1 MPEKELQHQPEL
13 KETGRHTGG
22 PQPPASEEL
31 FRFMV
36 ESVKDYA
43 IFATDAEG
51 RVVSWNT
58 GAERVFGYP
67 ESEIIGRSGN
77 ILFTPEDIARG
88 VPLRERE
95 TAAERGRAED
105 ERWHLRR
112 DGTRFWASGIVTP
125 LRDEAG
131 GLRGFVKV
139 ARDNTSRRMNEEE
152 LGISETRARA
162 LVEQSPFSI
171 QILSP
176 DGRTLRV
183 NRAWEQLWG
192 VRLEQI
198 SDYNMLED
206 QQLIDKGVMPYIKK
220 GFSGEAT
227 DIPPIRYDP
236 NETIPDR
243 TTHKEPQ
250 RWVRAFIYPVK
261 DSAGRVRE
269 VVLMHE
275 DITEAKRAEAALR
288 ESEERLR
295 AILDNTTAVVYL
307 IDAGGRFIIINRQ
320 FGELFHLDRSEVRGK
335 SLHEVFPAEIA
346 DGFLFN
352 NRRVIESGR
361 PMEFEEVVPQIDGLH
376 HYISVKVPLQD
387 ADGTPTA
394 VCGISTDITERKRAE
409 ALVDGQRRVLELIV
423 QGAPLRK
430 VLENLA
436 RVVEEQSQEGGLVSI
451 LLLDEEGLC
460 LRHGAGPSLPDAF
473 NEAVDGAPVAPEGGS
488 CVAAAYRK
496 ALVITT
502 DIATDPL
509 WAAYRHL
516 ALEHGLRAC
525 WSTPIMSSEGNVLG
539 TFAVYYRQTR
549 EPSPRDLQLIQL
561 MTRTAAIAIGRERA
575 ELERERLLR
584 SVEAERERLS
594 YLFEQ
599 SPSFVALL
607 RGPNHVFEIVNP
619 SYRRLLGGRDVI
631 GKTVREAVPEIE
643 GQGYFEL
650 LDEVYKTGRPFAER
664 EMRSLIRQ
672 KEGANL
678 EEVFVDLVYQPF
690 FGEDGKVAGIF
701 AHGVDV
707 TDQVRTRR
715 KIEEAQREA
724 EAANR
729 LKDEFLATLSHELRT
744 PLTAVLGWARMLRGG
759 QLDEKTAARALEVIE
774 RNAEAQQR
782 LVEEVLDV
790 SRIITGKLHLSVRPV
805 ELVPVVEAAV
815 DVVRPAAEAKGIEME
830 VSVAT
835 DAGLVSGDP
844 DRLQQVVW
852 NLLTNA
858 VKFTDKGGKVEV
870 RLERSG
876 SNVMVKVR
884 DTGIGIPTEFLPH
897 VFDRFRQADASTKRE
912 HGGLGL
918 GLAVV
923 RHLVE
928 QHGGTVAAE
937 SEGENRGATFVIE
950 LPVSAMKLKS
960 EENGAET
967 DNGGGSPRRNSRAPS
982 LGGVRVLVVDDHAD
996 SRELLSLVLGDY
1008 GAKVLTA
1015 SSVKEALELLRRE
1028 RIDVLVSDIGMPFED
1043 GYDLIRKVRSLS
1055 ATEGGSMPALALTAY
1070 ADERDRKRALS
1081 SGFQQHLSKPIEPSE
1096 LIAAVSNLASLPPSH
1111 TGN

>member
-1 MPEKELQHQPEL
+1 MSENELQQQRVSEEPAGQ
-13 KETGRHTGG
+13 TNR
-22 PQPPASEEL
+22 QPPANEEL
-31 FRFMV
+31 FRLMV

-43 IFATDAEG
+43 IFATDAED
-51 RVVSWNT
+51 RIVSWNT
-58 GAERVFGYP
+58 GAERIFGYP
-67 ESEIIGRSGN
+67 ESEIIGRNSD
-77 ILFTPEDIARG
+77 ILFTPEDIENG
-88 VPLRERE
+88 VPQQELE
-95 TAAERGRAED
+95 TAAAKGRAED
-105 ERWHLRR
+105 ERWHVRR
-112 DGTRFWASGIVTP
+112 DRTRFWASGMVTP
-125 LRDEAG
+125 LRDDEG
-131 GLRGFVKV
+131 NLRGFVKV
-139 ARDNTSRRMNEEE
+139 ARDNTMRRFNEEQ
-152 LGISETRARA
+152 LGISETRASA
-162 LVEQSPFSI
+162 LIEQSPFST

-183 NRAWEQLWG
+183 NKAWEKLWG
-192 VRLEQI
+192 VTLDQI

-206 QQLIDKGVMPYIKK
+206 QQLTDKGVMPYIRK
-220 GFSGEAT
+220 GFNGEAT

-243 TTHKEPQ
+243 TSHTEPQ

-261 DSAGRVRE
+261 DNAGRVRE

-275 DITEAKRAEAALR
+275 DITERKRAEAALR

-307 IDAGGRFIIINRQ
+307 IDGEGRFILVNRQ
-320 FGELFHLDRSEVRGK
+320 FVNLFHLDKNGIQGK
-335 SLHEVFPAEIA
+335 SLHEVFPAEVA
-346 DGFLFN
+346 EDFFSN
-352 NRRVIESGR
+352 NRMVIKAGM
-361 PMEFEEVVPQIDGLH
+361 PLEFEEVVPQADGLH
-376 HYISVKVPLQD
+376 HYLSVKVPLQD
-387 ADGTPTA
+387 SDGTPTA
-394 VCGISTDITERKRAE
+394 ICGISTDITERKRAE
-409 ALVDGQRRVLELIV
+409 ALVEGQRRVLELIV
-423 QGAPLRK
+423 QGAPLQE

-436 RVVEEQSQEGGLVSI
+436 RVVEQQSQEGGLVSI
-451 LLLDEEGLC
+451 LLLDEQGLC
-460 LRHGAGPSLPDAF
+460 LRHGAAPSLPDAF
-473 NEAVDGAPVAPEGGS
+473 NQAVDGAPVAPEGGS

-496 ALVITT
+496 APVVAT
-502 DIATDPL
+502 DIATDPV
-509 WAAYRHL
+509 WAPYRQL

-539 TFAVYYRQTR
+539 TFAVYYRESR
-549 EPSPRDLQLIQL
+549 EPGPRDLQLIQL
-561 MTRTAAIAIGRERA
+561 MTRTAAVAIGRERA
-575 ELERERLLR
+575 EKEREQLINSLE
-584 SVEAERERLS
+584 VERERLS
-594 YLFEQ
+594 YLFEK

-607 RGPNHVFEIVNP
+607 RGPEHVFEIVNP
-619 SYRRLLGGRDVI
+619 AYRHLMGGRDLI
-631 GKTVREAVPEIE
+631 GKTAREAIPEIE

-650 LDEVYKTGRPFAER
+650 LNEVYKSGRPFAER
-664 EMRSLIRQ
+664 EMRAMISRENETQ
-672 KEGANL
+672 L
-678 EEVFVDLVYQPF
+678 EEVFIDLVYQPF
-690 FGEDGKVAGIF
+690 FDQGGEVAGIF

-707 TDQVRTRR
+707 TDQVRARR
-715 KIEEAQREA
+715 RIEEAQKEA

-759 QLDEKTAARALEVIE
+759 QLDEKKAARALEVIE

-790 SRIITGKLHLSVRPV
+790 SRIITGKLRLSVRPV

-830 VSVAT
+830 VSVAA

-858 VKFTDKGGKVEV
+858 VKFTEKGGKVEV

-884 DTGIGIPTEFLPH
+884 DTGIGIPPEFLPH

-950 LPVSAMKLKS
+950 LPISAIRLGT
-960 EENGAET
+960 EENGAGK
-967 DNGGGSPRRNSRAPS
+967 DNGEGRAVRSSHSAS
-982 LGGVRVLVVDDHAD
+982 LGGVRVLVVDDHTD
-996 SRELLSLVLGDY
+996 SRDLLSMVLGDC
-1008 GAKVLTA
+1008 GARVLTA
-1015 SSVKEALELLRRE
+1015 SSVKEAIELMGRE
-1028 RIDVLVSDIGMPFED
+1028 RIDVLVSDIGMPLED
-1043 GYDLIRKVRSLS
+1043 GYDLIRKVRSL
-1055 ATEGGSMPALALTAY
+1055 ALDEGGGVPALALTAY
-1070 ADERDRKRALS
+1070 ADEQDRQRALS
-1081 SGFQQHLSKPIEPSE
+1081 SGFQQHLSKPIEPAD
-1096 LIAAVSNLASLPPSH
+1096 LIAAVSSLANLSR
-1111 TGN
+1111 